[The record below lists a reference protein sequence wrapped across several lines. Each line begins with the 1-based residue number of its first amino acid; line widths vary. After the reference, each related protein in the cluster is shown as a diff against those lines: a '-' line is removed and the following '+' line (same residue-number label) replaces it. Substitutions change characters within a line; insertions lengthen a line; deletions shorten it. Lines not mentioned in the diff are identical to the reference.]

1 MVEFAGLPVPLT
13 SIGRRAGLGVDE
25 FHKRLYFSP
34 TKIWEIVRE
43 MLVSWEM
50 MKRRLQEGVEFF
62 RYLRARKA

>member
-1 MVEFAGLPVPLT
+1 
-13 SIGRRAGLGVDE
+13 
-25 FHKRLYFSP
+25 
-34 TKIWEIVRE
+34 